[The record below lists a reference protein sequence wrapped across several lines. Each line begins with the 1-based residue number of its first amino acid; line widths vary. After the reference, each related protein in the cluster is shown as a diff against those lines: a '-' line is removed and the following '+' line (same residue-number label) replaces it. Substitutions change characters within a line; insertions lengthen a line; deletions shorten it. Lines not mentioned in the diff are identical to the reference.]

1 MYWPRPSAIHARV
14 RRRTEQAVRTF
25 LAVAF
30 LTVSTVRADAQF
42 LDGNTLHDWCLSE
55 DVGDQEACLGY
66 VVGVADML
74 SSEADERPER
84 HRACIPDIEA
94 NQAVSTVKQYLRVR
108 PRTDVA
114 AGSDLV
120 AAALSEA
127 FPCP

>member
-1 MYWPRPSAIHARV
+1 MYWPRPSGIYARV
-14 RRRTEQAVRTF
+14 RRRTERALTTF
-25 LAVAF
+25 LAVAL
-30 LTVSTVRADAQF
+30 LTVSAVRADAQF
-42 LDGNTLHDWCLSE
+42 LDGDTLHASCLSE

-74 SSEADERPER
+74 SSQGSGGPAR

-94 NQAVSTVKQYLRVR
+94 NQAVSTVKQYLRVH
-108 PRTDVA
+108 PRRDVA
-114 AGSDLV
+114 TGSDLV

>member
-1 MYWPRPSAIHARV
+1 MHWPRPSRIHARV
-14 RRRTEQAVRTF
+14 RRRTERALRAF

-42 LDGNTLHDWCLSE
+42 LDGDTLHDWCLSE
-55 DVGDQEACLGY
+55 DVGDREACLGY

-74 SSEADERPER
+74 SSQASGGPAQ

-94 NQAVSTVKQYLRVR
+94 NQAVSTVKQYLRVH

-114 AGSDLV
+114 TGSDLV

>member
-14 RRRTEQAVRTF
+14 RRRTERALRTL

-30 LTVSTVRADAQF
+30 LTLSTEQADAQF
-42 LDGNTLHDWCLSE
+42 LDGDTLYGWCLSE

-74 SSEADERPER
+74 SSQVSGGPTR

-94 NQAVSTVKQYLRVR
+94 NQAVSTVKQYLRVH

-114 AGSDLV
+114 TGSDLV

>member
-1 MYWPRPSAIHARV
+1 MHWPQPSRIHARV
-14 RRRTEQAVRTF
+14 RRRTKRALRAF

-42 LDGNTLHDWCLSE
+42 LDGDTLHDW
-55 DVGDQEACLGY
+55 Y
-66 VVGVADML
+66 ML
-74 SSEADERPER
+74 SSQASGGPAQ

-94 NQAVSTVKQYLRVR
+94 NQAVSTVKQYLRVH

-120 AAALSEA
+120 APALSDA

>member
-1 MYWPRPSAIHARV
+1 MYWPRPSAILARV
-14 RRRTEQAVRTF
+14 RRRTERALRTF
-25 LAVAF
+25 LTVAF
-30 LTVSTVRADAQF
+30 LTVSTVQADAKF
-42 LDGNTLHDWCLSE
+42 LDGNTLYGWCLSE

-74 SSEADERPER
+74 SSQADEGPAR
-84 HRACIPDIEA
+84 HGACIPDIEA
-94 NQAVSTVKQYLRVR
+94 NQAVGTVKQYLRVH

>member
-1 MYWPRPSAIHARV
+1 MYWPRPSGINAQV
-14 RRRTEQAVRTF
+14 RPRTEGAFRTF

-30 LTVSTVRADAQF
+30 LTVSTVRADAKF
-42 LDGNTLHDWCLSE
+42 LDGDTLHAWCLSE

-66 VVGVADML
+66 VVGVADTL
-74 SSEADERPER
+74 SSQASEGSAQ

-94 NQAVSTVKQYLRVR
+94 NQAVSTVKQYLRVH

-120 AAALSEA
+120 APALSEA

>member
-1 MYWPRPSAIHARV
+1 MCWPRPPGIHARV
-14 RRRTEQAVRTF
+14 RRRTERAVRTF

-30 LTVSTVRADAQF
+30 LTASTVQADAQF
-42 LDGNTLHDWCLSE
+42 LDGDTLHDWCLSE

-74 SSEADERPER
+74 SSQTSEGSAQ
-84 HRACIPDIEA
+84 HRACIPNIEA
-94 NQAVSTVKQYLRVR
+94 NQAVSTVKQYLRVH

>member
-1 MYWPRPSAIHARV
+1 MYWPRPSRIHARV
-14 RRRTEQAVRTF
+14 RRRTEQAARTF

-30 LTVSTVRADAQF
+30 LTVSAVRADAQF
-42 LDGNTLHDWCLSE
+42 LDGDTLHAWCLSE
-55 DVGDQEACLGY
+55 DVGDQETCLGY

-74 SSEADERPER
+74 SSKTSEGLAQ

-94 NQAVSTVKQYLRVR
+94 NQAVSTVKQYLRVH
-108 PRTDVA
+108 PRTEVA
-114 AGSDLV
+114 TGSDLV